1 MKIKLKGDLDS
12 ELIAIGFKAGDII
25 EATADPVSKVGA
37 MNFDRYH
44 HGTKYNCVVWPANYE
59 IEPLVK

>member
-12 ELIAIGFKAGDII
+12 ELIAIGLKPGDIV
-25 EATADPVSKVGA
+25 EANPTKGSNPSA
-37 MNFDRYH
+37 MYFDRFYR
-44 HGTKYNCVVWPANYE
+44 GTQYNCVVWPANYE